1 MISHGASNW
10 LKERLFLVSDEY
22 RVHVCDVCGLMCV
35 ANLKKNAFECRA
47 CGNTTQ
53 VSQVYVPYAMKLM
66 LQEIQSM
73 CIAARMVL
81 A

>member
-1 MISHGASNW
+1 MISHGSSAW

-35 ANLKKNAFECRA
+35 ANLKRNAFECRA

-53 VSQVYVPYAMKLM
+53 ISQVLIPYSMKLM
-66 LQEIQSM
+66 LQEIM
-73 CIAARMVL
+73 AMGIVPRFIL